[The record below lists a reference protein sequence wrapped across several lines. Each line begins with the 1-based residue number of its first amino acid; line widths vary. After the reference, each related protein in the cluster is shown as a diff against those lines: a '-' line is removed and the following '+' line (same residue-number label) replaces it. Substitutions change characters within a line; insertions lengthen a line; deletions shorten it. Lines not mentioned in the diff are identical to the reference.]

1 MSKSAT
7 SLAVTCTTMS
17 NDDTSIVSMSSNSN
31 NTNKEEVVLSSS
43 AAASS
48 SSTPQ
53 PQQYVFWNVAQPKTS
68 YPQLVL
74 PELDLIT
81 DDGSNSGSEAT
92 EENSVQRE
100 KYSSKV
106 DQDVAVFMM
115 IAEKLSVTSLVHLL
129 QGHVRAQQFH
139 TWHYDTLVAL
149 EQEKQKKALT
159 QIEESTSSSS
169 SSSTS
174 DFESPKKK
182 RRKSFRFATI
192 RNGDVRTVVHEI
204 ESISTPE
211 YINDIW
217 WNGNEMMSFRCN
229 AIDTVRHYRKHRKKY
244 IDAIESIVMS
254 AGSSS
259 SGTESHHSDSDTSHN
274 NSTRKNNSTMSP
286 TVESAVKVLTIDSY
300 ARGLETHI
308 CTILSRARTEM
319 IEALL
324 EEQAECQKCGD
335 SYNVSAESLRGQSLA
350 YSTTSVQFAI
360 ALGHV
365 DHIEALKAA
374 MSVWTPEL

>member
-1 MSKSAT
+1 MSKSLPSLDAT
-7 SLAVTCTTMS
+7 STSSC
-17 NDDTSIVSMSSNSN
+17 DDTSEVSTTAS
-31 NTNKEEVVLSSS
+31 KEEV
-43 AAASS
+43 
-48 SSTPQ
+48 STK
-53 PQQYVFWNVAQPKTS
+53 QYVFWNVAQPKTS

-81 DDGSNSGSEAT
+81 DDGSQTGSEAT

-129 QGHVRAQQFH
+129 QGHVRSQQCH
-139 TWHYDTLVAL
+139 AWHFDTVAAI
-149 EQEKQKKALT
+149 EQEKRQKELI
-159 QIEESTSSSS
+159 QIEESF
-169 SSSTS
+169 S
-174 DFESPKKK
+174 DFQSPKKK

-204 ESISTPE
+204 EAISSE
-211 YINDIW
+211 YVNDIW

-244 IDAIESIVMS
+244 IDAIESIVV
-254 AGSSS
+254 S
-259 SGTESHHSDSDTSHN
+259 SGTCTENNHNSDTSKDN
-274 NSTRKNNSTMSP
+274 LNLPKNNAMSP

-300 ARGLETHI
+300 SRGLETHI
-308 CTILSRARTEM
+308 CTVLSKARTDM

-324 EEQAECQKCGD
+324 DEQKECKKCGD
-335 SYNVSAESLRGQSLA
+335 SYDVSAESLRGQSLA
-350 YSTTSVQFAI
+350 YSSSSVQFAI
-360 ALGHV
+360 ALGQV
-365 DHIEALKAA
+365 DQIEALKAA
-374 MSVWTPEL
+374 MSVWTPEI

>member
-1 MSKSAT
+1 MSKLSPAAT
-7 SLAVTCTTMS
+7 AI
-17 NDDTSIVSMSSNSN
+17 DDTPLVCINSSSNNS
-31 NTNKEEVVLSSS
+31 TGDVVSPQ
-43 AAASS
+43 
-48 SSTPQ
+48 TQ
-53 PQQYVFWNVAQPKTS
+53 PQQPQYVFWNVAQPKTS

-100 KYSSKV
+100 KYSTKV

-129 QGHVRAQQFH
+129 QGHVRSQQCH
-139 TWHYDTLVAL
+139 TWHYDTLCAI
-149 EQEKQKKALT
+149 EQEKRQKALV
-159 QIEESTSSSS
+159 QVEESSSTSSSS
-169 SSSTS
+169 GS

-244 IDAIESIVMS
+244 IDAIESIVISSGSTSSAENHNSSINSDSSNDDSTNKIKSNRNNHAMS
-254 AGSSS
+254 A
-259 SGTESHHSDSDTSHN
+259 
-274 NSTRKNNSTMSP
+274 
-286 TVESAVKVLTIDSY
+286 TVENAVKVLTIDSY

-324 EEQAECQKCGD
+324 EEQTECKKCGD
-335 SYNVSAESLRGQSLA
+335 SYDVSAESLRGQSLA
-350 YSTTSVQFAI
+350 YSTAAVQFAI

-365 DHIEALKAA
+365 DQIEALKAA

>member
-1 MSKSAT
+1 MTPS
-7 SLAVTCTTMS
+7 
-17 NDDTSIVSMSSNSN
+17 DDTSIVSISSN
-31 NTNKEEVVLSSS
+31 NKEEV
-43 AAASS
+43 
-48 SSTPQ
+48 STRK
-53 PQQYVFWNVAQPKTS
+53 YVFWNVAQPKTS

-81 DDGSNSGSEAT
+81 DDGSNSGSEVT

-100 KYSSKV
+100 KYSTKV

-129 QGHVRAQQFH
+129 QGHVRSQQFH
-139 TWHYDTLVAL
+139 TWHYDTLSAI
-149 EQEKQKKALT
+149 EQEKRQKSLI
-159 QIEESTSSSS
+159 QVEESSSP
-169 SSSTS
+169 S

-244 IDAIESIVMS
+244 IEAIESVVMS
-254 AGSSS
+254 AGSCTEDNNHNSS
-259 SGTESHHSDSDTSHN
+259 WNDTMKNDTTSTQNKNKTN
-274 NSTRKNNSTMSP
+274 NKMSA
-286 TVESAVKVLTIDSY
+286 TVETAVKVLTMDSY

-319 IEALL
+319 VEALL
-324 EEQAECQKCGD
+324 EEQTECKKCCD
-335 SYNVSAESLRGQSLA
+335 SYDISAESLRGQSLA
-350 YSTTSVQFAI
+350 YSSSSVQFAI

-374 MSVWTPEL
+374 MSVWTPEI